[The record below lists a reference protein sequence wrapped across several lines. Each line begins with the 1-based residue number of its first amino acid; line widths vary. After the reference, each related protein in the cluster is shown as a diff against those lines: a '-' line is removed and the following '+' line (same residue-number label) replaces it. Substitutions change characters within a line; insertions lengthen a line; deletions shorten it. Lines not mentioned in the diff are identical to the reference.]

1 MLILAVPVGILVFIL
16 ARLVLVWP
24 LWAWNCK
31 KQLMDPIKKN
41 KTKGRDAAAVPVAI
55 VLGSGGHTGEMLL
68 LLASIPKHFWPR
80 HYIVGHD
87 DQRSA
92 TKISQLEMQHSNGVL
107 GQDVSTK
114 PHHVI
119 NPKHFSSI
127 LFM

>member
-1 MLILAVPVGILVFIL
+1 MLIAALLAGILVFIL

-31 KQLMDPIKKN
+31 KQLMDPVKKN
-41 KTKGRDAAAVPVAI
+41 KTKGRDGATVPVAI

-92 TKISQLEMQHSNGVL
+92 AKVSHLEMQHGKGVM
-107 GQDVSTK
+107 GRDVSTRL
-114 PHHVI
+114 I
-119 NPKHFSSI
+119 
-127 LFM
+127 M